1 MPSLRSLLMIAAL
14 CSLLSTA
21 AAAGPASA
29 GSNPVQIER
38 GTAHSYTD
46 ASHGGVGVL
55 QQNATAPN
63 GSNRKGTQTNRTENN
78 DSSVRDPIGNETAG
92 NRTTANGTE
101 GNESADQGPAA
112 NQTDV
117 NRSVELGARRN
128 LSAKV
133 SCYENASNPPA
144 NASVGENATAGVLP
158 PNRSYNHNHTFFRA
172 LWSGD
177 PDHPN
182 LTRADRAEAEN
193 GTLAVLPSCT
203 GDMVSREPSNTTL
216 WNRPEHDSFRTGIEN
231 ASYPVNVTDTR
242 SGLWIRDAY
251 VAFFSIE
258 PSTVVHKKSGTERL
272 VRPNGTVRAI
282 HDYRVVISEFFEDD
296 FRVLNTSTN
305 TTLYANGTTMDNST
319 AAQPTLNYTEI
330 NGTTELQLVTTI
342 STNISEIGD
351 DEIDEYEL
359 TVTDSRT
366 VRVENLSEREMVV
379 EPGVVPNG
387 RGATTDDYRIGT
399 VIPGSWQSVQ
409 FDAGYEVQSKWR
421 FYTRSPPGW
430 ANWSENTTTPV
441 RPLETHAVRTTEGP
455 EVTVNRVQNES
466 SDGWRFVPSLEAT
479 YPTNA
484 TVNTTA
490 NATNRTTL
498 PPEIRINRS
507 ETFTT
512 ADRFTIRS
520 AEQLRTE
527 NFEINGLVRGNSI
540 EQPADS
546 TNPTPIREVNITSEV
561 VSSTD
566 NSTDLLVRVEPTAGF
581 PIAAGNV
588 TVATGQSRVERSL
601 SGDDEISVT
610 VDQGEVSSAIVTY
623 RPAQIW
629 WEQGRA
635 VPVRDTQER
644 VAYEVNLPDLAEFID
659 LAVVTLLTVLPA
671 VLALYGYDVWT
682 RGKFVGWYN
691 P

>member
-21 AAAGPASA
+21 AAAGPAA
-29 GSNPVQIER
+29 TGSNPAQIER

-46 ASHGGVGVL
+46 ASHGGVGIL

-63 GSNRKGTQTNRTENN
+63 GSSRERTQTNRTDNN
-78 DSSVRDPIGNETAG
+78 DSSVQDPAGNETAG
-92 NRTTANGTE
+92 NRTIANGTE

-112 NQTDV
+112 NQTEV
-117 NRSVELGARRN
+117 NRSVELGARQN

-144 NASVGENATAGVLP
+144 NASVGDNATAGVVP

-258 PSTVVHKKSGTERL
+258 PSTVVHEKSGTERL

-282 HDYRVVISEFFEDD
+282 HDYRVYISEFFEED

-305 TTLYANGTTMDNST
+305 TTLYANGTAMDNST
-319 AAQPTLNYTEI
+319 AAQPALNYTKI

-366 VRVENLSEREMVV
+366 VQVENLSERELVV

-409 FDAGYEVQSKWR
+409 FDGGYEVQSKWR

-455 EVTVNRVQNES
+455 AVTVNRVQNES
-466 SDGWRFVPSLEAT
+466 SDGWRFVPSLEAV
-479 YPTNA
+479 YPANA

-527 NFEINGLVRGNSI
+527 NFEINGLVRGNSV

-546 TNPTPIREVNITSEV
+546 TNPTLLREVNITSEV
-561 VSSTD
+561 VNSTD

-601 SGDDEISVT
+601 SGDDSITVT

>member
-1 MPSLRSLLMIAAL
+1 MPSFRSLLMIAAL

-29 GSNPVQIER
+29 AGSGPVQIER
-38 GTAHSYTD
+38 GTAHALAD

-63 GSNRKGTQTNRTENN
+63 GSSGEGTEANDTDNN
-78 DSSVRDPIGNETAG
+78 ESSVQDPAGNETA
-92 NRTTANGTE
+92 TNGTE

-112 NQTDV
+112 NQTEV
-117 NRSVELGARRN
+117 NRSVELGARQN

-144 NASVGENATAGVLP
+144 NASVGDNATAGVLP

-182 LTRADRAEAEN
+182 LTRADRAGAEN

-242 SGLWIRDAY
+242 SGIWIRDAY

-258 PSTVVHKKSGTERL
+258 PSTVVHEKSGTERL

-282 HDYRVVISEFFEDD
+282 HDYRVFISEFFEDD
-296 FRVLNTSTN
+296 FRVVNTSTN
-305 TTLYANGTTMDNST
+305 TTLYANGTAMDNST
-319 AAQPTLNYTEI
+319 AAQPTLNYTDI

-342 STNISEIGD
+342 STNLSEIGD

-366 VRVENLSEREMVV
+366 VQVENLSEREMVV

-409 FDAGYEVQSKWR
+409 FDGGYEVQSKWR

-455 EVTVNRVQNES
+455 AVTVNRVQNDS

-479 YPTNA
+479 YPANA
-484 TVNTTA
+484 TENTMS

-546 TNPTPIREVNITSEV
+546 TNPTLIREVNITSEV
-561 VSSTD
+561 VNSTD
-566 NSTDLLVRVEPTAGF
+566 NSTDVLVRVEPTAGF

-601 SGDDEISVT
+601 SGDDEITVT

-644 VAYEVNLPDLAEFID
+644 VAYELDLPDPAEFID
-659 LAVVTLLTVLPA
+659 LAVVTLLTLLPA

>member
-1 MPSLRSLLMIAAL
+1 MPSLRSLLVIAAL

-21 AAAGPASA
+21 AAAGPTSGTTGPAQIQTERA
-29 GSNPVQIER
+29 TGHTLTGS
-38 GTAHSYTD
+38 
-46 ASHGGVGVL
+46 SHGGVGVL

-63 GSNRKGTQTNRTENN
+63 GSSGEGTEANNTETNE
-78 DSSVRDPIGNETAG
+78 SSARGPA
-92 NRTTANGTE
+92 ANGTAANETE
-101 GNESADQGPAA
+101 GNESIDRGPAT
-112 NQTDV
+112 NQTEV
-117 NRSVELGARRN
+117 NRSVKMGARQN

-144 NASVGENATAGVLP
+144 NASVGDNATAGVVP

-177 PDHPN
+177 PDHPD

-203 GDMVSREPSNTTL
+203 GDMLSREPSNTTL

-231 ASYPVNVTDTR
+231 SSQPVNVTDTR

-251 VAFFSIE
+251 VTFFSVE
-258 PSTVVHKKSGTERL
+258 PSTVVHRESGTTRL

-282 HDYRVVISEFFEDD
+282 HDYRVYISEFFEDD
-296 FRVLNTSTN
+296 FRVVNTSTS
-305 TTLYANGTTMDNST
+305 TTLYANGTAMDNST
-319 AAQPTLNYTEI
+319 AAQPTLNYTQI
-330 NGTTELQLVTTI
+330 NGTAELQLVTTI
-342 STNISEIGD
+342 SMNLSEIDD

-366 VRVENLSEREMVV
+366 VQVENLSEREMVV

-409 FDAGYEVQSKWR
+409 FDAGYEVRSKWR

-430 ANWSENTTTPV
+430 ENWSANTTTPV
-441 RPLETHAVRTTEGP
+441 RPLETHAVRATEGP

-466 SDGWRFVPSLEAT
+466 SDGWRLIPSLEAT
-479 YPTNA
+479 YPMNA
-484 TVNTTA
+484 TGNTTA

-498 PPEIRINRS
+498 PPEIRVNRS
-507 ETFTT
+507 ESFTT

-527 NFEINGLVRGNSI
+527 NFEIRGLVRGNSI

-561 VSSTD
+561 VNSTD
-566 NSTDLLVRVEPTAGF
+566 NSTDLLVRVNPKAGF

-601 SGDDEISVT
+601 SADDEITVT

-623 RPAQIW
+623 RPTQIW

-644 VAYEVNLPDLAEFID
+644 VAYEVDLPDLSEFID
-659 LAVVTLLTVLPA
+659 LAVVTLLTLLPA
-671 VLALYGYDVWT
+671 VLVLYGYDVWM
-682 RGKFVGWYN
+682 RGKFIGWYN

>member
-21 AAAGPASA
+21 AAAGSAST
-29 GSNPVQIER
+29 GSNPAQIER
-38 GTAHSYTD
+38 GTAHSLPD
-46 ASHGGVGVL
+46 ASHGGTGVL

-63 GSNRKGTQTNRTENN
+63 GSSRERTQTNRTDNN
-78 DSSVRDPIGNETAG
+78 DSSVQDPAGNETA
-92 NRTTANGTE
+92 ANGTE
-101 GNESADQGPAA
+101 GNESVDRGPAG
-112 NQTDV
+112 NQPEAS
-117 NRSVELGARRN
+117 RSVELGARQN

-144 NASVGENATAGVLP
+144 NASVGDNATAGVVP

-203 GDMVSREPSNTTL
+203 GDMASREPSNTTL

-231 ASYPVNVTDTR
+231 ASHPVNVTDTR
-242 SGLWIRDAY
+242 SGIWIRDAY

-272 VRPNGTVRAI
+272 VRANGTVRAI
-282 HDYRVVISEFFEDD
+282 HDYRVYISEFFEDD
-296 FRVLNTSTN
+296 FQVVDTSTN
-305 TTLYANGTTMDNST
+305 TTLYANGTAMDNST

-366 VRVENLSEREMVV
+366 VQVENLSEREMVV

-409 FDAGYEVQSKWR
+409 FDGGYEVQSKWR

-430 ANWSENTTTPV
+430 ENWSENTTTPV

-455 EVTVNRVQNES
+455 AVTVNRVQNES
-466 SDGWRFVPSLEAT
+466 ADGWRFVPSLEAV
-479 YPTNA
+479 YPANA

-507 ETFTT
+507 KTFTT

-546 TNPTPIREVNITSEV
+546 TNPTLIREVNITSEV
-561 VSSTD
+561 VNSTD

-601 SGDDEISVT
+601 SGDDEITVT

-644 VAYEVNLPDLAEFID
+644 VAYELDLPDLAEFID

>member
-21 AAAGPASA
+21 AAAGPAA
-29 GSNPVQIER
+29 TGSNPAQIER
-38 GTAHSYTD
+38 GTAHSLPD
-46 ASHGGVGVL
+46 ASHGGVGIL

-63 GSNRKGTQTNRTENN
+63 GSNSEGTQTNRTDNN
-78 DSSVRDPIGNETAG
+78 DSSVQDPAGNETAG

-101 GNESADQGPAA
+101 GNESVDRGPAA
-112 NQTDV
+112 NQTEA
-117 NRSVELGARRN
+117 NRSVELGARQN

-144 NASVGENATAGVLP
+144 NASVGENATAGVVP
-158 PNRSYNHNHTFFRA
+158 PNRSYHHNHTFFRA

-182 LTRADRAEAEN
+182 LTRADRTGAEN

-231 ASYPVNVTDTR
+231 ASHPVNVTDTR
-242 SGLWIRDAY
+242 SGIWIRDAY

-272 VRPNGTVRAI
+272 VRANGTVRAI
-282 HDYRVVISEFFEDD
+282 HDYRVYISEFFEDD

-305 TTLYANGTTMDNST
+305 TTLYANGTAMDNST

-342 STNISEIGD
+342 STNLSEIGD

-366 VRVENLSEREMVV
+366 VQVENLSEREMVV

-409 FDAGYEVQSKWR
+409 FDGGYEVQSKWR

-455 EVTVNRVQNES
+455 AVTVNRVQNES

-546 TNPTPIREVNITSEV
+546 TNPTLIREVNITSEV
-561 VSSTD
+561 VNSTD

-588 TVATGQSRVERSL
+588 TVATGQSRVERPL
-601 SGDDEISVT
+601 SGDDEITVT

>member
-1 MPSLRSLLMIAAL
+1 MIAAL

-21 AAAGPASA
+21 AAAGPAA
-29 GSNPVQIER
+29 TGSNPAQIER

-46 ASHGGVGVL
+46 ASHGGVGIL

-63 GSNRKGTQTNRTENN
+63 GSSRERTQTNRTDNN
-78 DSSVRDPIGNETAG
+78 DSSVQDPAGNETAG
-92 NRTTANGTE
+92 NRTIANGTE

-112 NQTDV
+112 NQTEV
-117 NRSVELGARRN
+117 NRSVELGARQN

-144 NASVGENATAGVLP
+144 NASVGDNATAGVVP

-258 PSTVVHKKSGTERL
+258 PSTVVHEKSGTERL

-282 HDYRVVISEFFEDD
+282 HDYRVYISEFFEED

-305 TTLYANGTTMDNST
+305 TTLYANGTAMDNST
-319 AAQPTLNYTEI
+319 AAQPALNYTKI

-366 VRVENLSEREMVV
+366 VQVENLSERELVV

-409 FDAGYEVQSKWR
+409 FDGGYEVQSKWR

-455 EVTVNRVQNES
+455 AVTVNRVQNES
-466 SDGWRFVPSLEAT
+466 SDGWRFVPSLEAV
-479 YPTNA
+479 YPANA

-527 NFEINGLVRGNSI
+527 NFEINGLVRGNSV

-546 TNPTPIREVNITSEV
+546 TNPTLLREVNITSEV
-561 VSSTD
+561 VNSTD

-601 SGDDEISVT
+601 SGDDSITVT

>member
-1 MPSLRSLLMIAAL
+1 MPSLRSVLVTAAL

-21 AAAGPASA
+21 AAAGPTSGTTGPA
-29 GSNPVQIER
+29 QIQTER
-38 GTAHSYTD
+38 GTGHFLIGS
-46 ASHGGVGVL
+46 SHGGVGVL

-63 GSNRKGTQTNRTENN
+63 GSSGEGTEANDTETNEF
-78 DSSVRDPIGNETAG
+78 SGRDPAANGTAANETAG
-92 NRTTANGTE
+92 N
-101 GNESADQGPAA
+101 ESVDREPAT
-112 NQTDV
+112 NQTGV
-117 NRSVELGARRN
+117 NRSVKMGARQN

-144 NASVGENATAGVLP
+144 NASVGDNATAGVLP

-177 PDHPN
+177 PDHPD
-182 LTRADRAEAEN
+182 LTRADRAEN

-203 GDMVSREPSNTTL
+203 GDMLSREPSNTTL
-216 WNRPEHDSFRTGIEN
+216 WNRPEHDSFRTGIET
-231 ASYPVNVTDTR
+231 SSQPVNVTDTR

-251 VAFFSIE
+251 VTFFSVE
-258 PSTVVHKKSGTERL
+258 PSTVVHRGSGTTRL
-272 VRPNGTVRAI
+272 VRPNGTVRSI
-282 HDYRVVISEFFEDD
+282 HDYRVYISEFFEDD
-296 FRVLNTSTN
+296 FRVVNTSTN
-305 TTLYANGTTMDNST
+305 TTLYANGTAMDNST

-342 STNISEIGD
+342 STNLSEIDD

-359 TVTDSRT
+359 TVTDSQT
-366 VRVENLSEREMVV
+366 VQVENLSEREMVV

-409 FDAGYEVQSKWR
+409 FDAGYEVRSKWR

-430 ANWSENTTTPV
+430 ENWSENTTTPV
-441 RPLETHAVRTTEGP
+441 RPLETHAVRATEGP

-466 SDGWRFVPSLEAT
+466 SDGWRFVPSLEAV

-484 TVNTTA
+484 TVNTTGNTTA
-490 NATNRTTL
+490 NGTNRTTL
-498 PPEIRINRS
+498 PPEIRVNRS
-507 ETFTT
+507 ASFTT
-512 ADRFTIRS
+512 TDRFTIRS

-561 VSSTD
+561 VNSTD
-566 NSTDLLVRVEPTAGF
+566 NSTDLLVRVEPKAGF

-588 TVATGQSRVERSL
+588 TVATGQSRVEQSL
-601 SGDDEISVT
+601 SGDDEVTVT

-623 RPAQIW
+623 RPTQIW
-629 WEQGRA
+629 WEQGRV

-644 VAYEVNLPDLAEFID
+644 VAYEVALPDLSEFID
-659 LAVVTLLTVLPA
+659 LAVVTLLTLLPA

>member
-1 MPSLRSLLMIAAL
+1 MIAAL

-21 AAAGPASA
+21 AAAGSAST
-29 GSNPVQIER
+29 GSNPAQIER
-38 GTAHSYTD
+38 GTAHSLPD
-46 ASHGGVGVL
+46 ASHGGTGVL

-63 GSNRKGTQTNRTENN
+63 GSSRERTQTNRTDNN
-78 DSSVRDPIGNETAG
+78 DSSVQDPAGNETA
-92 NRTTANGTE
+92 ANGTE
-101 GNESADQGPAA
+101 GNESVDRGPAG
-112 NQTDV
+112 NQPEAS
-117 NRSVELGARRN
+117 RSVELGARQN

-144 NASVGENATAGVLP
+144 NASVGDNATAGVVP

-203 GDMVSREPSNTTL
+203 GDMASREPSNTTL

-231 ASYPVNVTDTR
+231 ASHPVNVTDTR
-242 SGLWIRDAY
+242 SGIWIRDAY

-272 VRPNGTVRAI
+272 VRANGTVRAI
-282 HDYRVVISEFFEDD
+282 HDYRVYISEFFEDD
-296 FRVLNTSTN
+296 FQVVDTSTN
-305 TTLYANGTTMDNST
+305 TTLYANGTAMDNST

-366 VRVENLSEREMVV
+366 VQVENLSEREMVV

-409 FDAGYEVQSKWR
+409 FDGGYEVQSKWR

-430 ANWSENTTTPV
+430 ENWSENTTTPV

-455 EVTVNRVQNES
+455 AVTVNRVQNES
-466 SDGWRFVPSLEAT
+466 ADGWRFVPSLEAV
-479 YPTNA
+479 YPANA

-507 ETFTT
+507 KTFTT

-546 TNPTPIREVNITSEV
+546 TNPTLIREVNITSEV
-561 VSSTD
+561 VNSTD

-601 SGDDEISVT
+601 SGDDEITVT

-644 VAYEVNLPDLAEFID
+644 VAYELDLPDLAEFID

>member
-1 MPSLRSLLMIAAL
+1 MGLRSLLMIAAL

-29 GSNPVQIER
+29 GGNPAQIER
-38 GTAHSYTD
+38 GMAHSLPD

-63 GSNRKGTQTNRTENN
+63 GSSGEGTQTNRTENN
-78 DSSVRDPIGNETAG
+78 DSSVQDPVANGTA
-92 NRTTANGTE
+92 ANGTE
-101 GNESADQGPAA
+101 GNESVDRGPAA
-112 NQTDV
+112 NQTGV
-117 NRSVELGARRN
+117 NRSVELGARQN
-128 LSAKV
+128 LSAQV

-144 NASVGENATAGVLP
+144 NASVGDNATAGVVP
-158 PNRSYNHNHTFFRA
+158 PNRSYNHNHTYFRA

-182 LTRADRAEAEN
+182 LTRADRSDAEN

-203 GDMVSREPSNTTL
+203 GDMPSRAPSNTTL
-216 WNRPEHDSFRTGIEN
+216 WNRPEHDSFRTGIED
-231 ASYPVNVTDTR
+231 SSRPVNVTDTR

-258 PSTVVHKKSGTERL
+258 PSTVVHRPSGTKRL
-272 VRPNGTVRAI
+272 VRLNGTVRAI
-282 HDYRVVISEFFEDD
+282 HDYRLFIPEFFEDD

-305 TTLYANGTTMDNST
+305 TTLYANGTAMDNST
-319 AAQPTLNYTEI
+319 AAQPTLNYTNI
-330 NGTTELQLVTTI
+330 TGTTDLQLVTTI
-342 STNISEIGD
+342 STNISDIGD

-366 VRVENLSEREMVV
+366 VHVENLSEREMAI

-399 VIPGSWQSVQ
+399 VIPGSWQRVQ
-409 FDAGYEVQSKWR
+409 FDRGYEVQSKWR

-430 ANWSENTTTPV
+430 ENWSENTTTPV

-466 SDGWRFVPSLEAT
+466 SDGWQFVPSLEAT

-484 TVNTTA
+484 TA

-520 AEQLRTE
+520 AESLRTE
-527 NFEINGLVRGNSI
+527 NFEIHGLVRGNSI

-561 VSSTD
+561 VNSTD

-588 TVATGQSRVERSL
+588 TVATGQNRVERSF
-601 SGDDEISVT
+601 SGDDEITVT

-623 RPAQIW
+623 RPNQIW
-629 WEQGRA
+629 WEQGRS

-644 VAYEVNLPDLAEFID
+644 VAYELDLPDLANFID
-659 LAVVTLLTVLPA
+659 LAVVTLLTLLPA
-671 VLALYGYDVWT
+671 VLVLYGYDVWT
-682 RGKFVGWYN
+682 RGNFVGWYN

>member
-1 MPSLRSLLMIAAL
+1 MPSARTLLVIAAL

-21 AAAGPASA
+21 AAAGPTSGTTGPA
-29 GSNPVQIER
+29 QIQTER
-38 GTAHSYTD
+38 GTAHTLTGS
-46 ASHGGVGVL
+46 SHGGVGVL

-63 GSNRKGTQTNRTENN
+63 GSSGEGTEANDTETNE
-78 DSSVRDPIGNETAG
+78 SSARDPAANGTAANETAG
-92 NRTTANGTE
+92 N
-101 GNESADQGPAA
+101 ESVDRGPAA
-112 NQTDV
+112 NQTEV
-117 NRSVELGARRN
+117 NRSVKMGARQN

-144 NASVGENATAGVLP
+144 NASVGDNATAGVLP
-158 PNRSYNHNHTFFRA
+158 PNRSYNHNHTLFRA

-177 PDHPN
+177 PDHPD

-203 GDMVSREPSNTTL
+203 GDMLSREPSNTTL
-216 WNRPEHDSFRTGIEN
+216 WNRPEHDSFRTGLET
-231 ASYPVNVTDTR
+231 SSQPVNVTDTR

-251 VAFFSIE
+251 VTFFSVE
-258 PSTVVHKKSGTERL
+258 PSTVVHRESGTERL

-282 HDYRVVISEFFEDD
+282 HDYRVYISEFFEDD
-296 FRVLNTSTN
+296 FRVLNTSMN
-305 TTLYANGTTMDNST
+305 TTLYANGTAMDNST
-319 AAQPTLNYTEI
+319 AAQPTLNYTQI
-330 NGTTELQLVTTI
+330 NGTAELQLVTTI
-342 STNISEIGD
+342 SMNLSEIDD

-359 TVTDSRT
+359 TVTDSQT
-366 VRVENLSEREMVV
+366 VQVENLSEREIVV

-409 FDAGYEVQSKWR
+409 FDAGYEVRSKWR

-430 ANWSENTTTPV
+430 ENWSENTTTPV
-441 RPLETHAVRTTEGP
+441 RPLETHAVRATEGP

-466 SDGWRFVPSLEAT
+466 SDGWRFIPSLEAT
-479 YPTNA
+479 YPMNA
-484 TVNTTA
+484 TGNTTA

-498 PPEIRINRS
+498 PPEIRVNRS
-507 ETFTT
+507 APFTT

-527 NFEINGLVRGNSI
+527 SFEIRGLVRGNSI
-540 EQPADS
+540 EQPTDS

-561 VSSTD
+561 VNSTD
-566 NSTDLLVRVEPTAGF
+566 NSTDLLVRVEPKAGF

-588 TVATGQSRVERSL
+588 TVATGQSRVERSF
-601 SGDDEISVT
+601 SGTDEITVT

-623 RPAQIW
+623 CPTQIW

-644 VAYEVNLPDLAEFID
+644 VAYEVSLPDLSEFID
-659 LAVVTLLTVLPA
+659 LVVVTLLTLLPA
-671 VLALYGYDVWT
+671 VLVLYGYDVWT
-682 RGKFVGWYN
+682 RGKFIGWYN

>member
-1 MPSLRSLLMIAAL
+1 MPPLRSLLVIAAF
-14 CSLLSTA
+14 CSLLLTV

-38 GTAHSYTD
+38 GTAHTLTGS
-46 ASHGGVGVL
+46 SHGGVGVL

-63 GSNRKGTQTNRTENN
+63 GSGGEGPQ
-78 DSSVRDPIGNETAG
+78 
-92 NRTTANGTE
+92 ANGTETNESSARGPAANGTAANETE
-101 GNESADQGPAA
+101 GNESIDRGPAA
-112 NQTDV
+112 NQTEV
-117 NRSVELGARRN
+117 NRSVEMGARQN

-133 SCYENASNPPA
+133 SCYENASNPPE
-144 NASVGENATAGVLP
+144 NASVGDNATAGILP

-177 PDHPN
+177 PDHPD

-193 GTLAVLPSCT
+193 GKLAVLPSCT
-203 GDMVSREPSNTTL
+203 GDMLSREPSNTTL

-231 ASYPVNVTDTR
+231 SSQPVNVTDTR

-251 VAFFSIE
+251 VTFFSVE
-258 PSTVVHKKSGTERL
+258 PSTVVHRESGTTRL

-282 HDYRVVISEFFEDD
+282 HDYRVFLSELFEDD
-296 FRVLNTSTN
+296 FRVVNTSTS
-305 TTLYANGTTMDNST
+305 TTLYANGTAMDNST
-319 AAQPTLNYTEI
+319 VAQPTLNYTGI
-330 NGTTELQLVTTI
+330 NETTELRLVTTI
-342 STNISEIGD
+342 STNLSEIDD

-366 VRVENLSEREMVV
+366 VEVENLSEREMVV

-409 FDAGYEVQSKWR
+409 FDGGYEVRSKWR

-430 ANWSENTTTPV
+430 KNWSENTTTPV
-441 RPLETHAVRTTEGP
+441 RPLETHAVRATEGP

-466 SDGWRFVPSLEAT
+466 SDGWRFIPSLEAA
-479 YPTNA
+479 YPMNA
-484 TVNTTA
+484 TGNTTANTTA

-498 PPEIRINRS
+498 PPEIRINWS

-527 NFEINGLVRGNSI
+527 NFEIRGLVRGNSI
-540 EQPADS
+540 EQPTDS

-561 VSSTD
+561 VNSTD
-566 NSTDLLVRVEPTAGF
+566 NSTELLVRVDPKAGF
-581 PIAAGNV
+581 PIAAGNI
-588 TVATGQSRVERSL
+588 TVATGQSRVERSF
-601 SGDDEISVT
+601 SGTDEITVT
-610 VDQGEVSSAIVTY
+610 VDQGEVSSAIITY
-623 RPAQIW
+623 RPTQIW

-644 VAYEVNLPDLAEFID
+644 VAYEVDLPDLSEFID
-659 LAVVTLLTVLPA
+659 LAVVTLLTLLPA
-671 VLALYGYDVWT
+671 VLALYGYDVWM
-682 RGKFVGWYN
+682 RGTFIGWYN

>member
-1 MPSLRSLLMIAAL
+1 MPSLRSLLLVAAL

-29 GSNPVQIER
+29 GSNPSQIER
-38 GTAHSYTD
+38 GTADSLGD
-46 ASHGGVGVL
+46 VSHGGVGVL

-63 GSNRKGTQTNRTENN
+63 GSSGEGQANDTENN
-78 DSSVRDPIGNETAG
+78 ESSVQDPVGNGTA
-92 NRTTANGTE
+92 ANGTE
-101 GNESADQGPAA
+101 GNESTEQGPAA

-117 NRSVELGARRN
+117 NRSVELGARQN
-128 LSAKV
+128 LSAQV

-144 NASVGENATAGVLP
+144 NASIGDNATAGVVP

-182 LTRADRAEAEN
+182 LTRADRSDAEN

-203 GDMVSREPSNTTL
+203 GDMPSRAPSNTTL
-216 WNRPEHDSFRTGIEN
+216 WNRPEHDSFRTGIED
-231 ASYPVNVTDTR
+231 SSRPVNVTDTR

-258 PSTVVHKKSGTERL
+258 PSTVVHRPSGTKRL

-282 HDYRVVISEFFEDD
+282 HDYRVFISEIFEED

-305 TTLYANGTTMDNST
+305 TTLYANGTAMDNST
-319 AAQPTLNYTEI
+319 AAQPTLNYTNI
-330 NGTTELQLVTTI
+330 SGTTDLQLVTTV
-342 STNISEIGD
+342 STNISEIDD

-366 VRVENLSEREMVV
+366 VHVENLSEREMVV

-399 VIPGSWQSVQ
+399 VIPGSWQRVQ
-409 FDAGYEVQSKWR
+409 FDRGYEVQSKWR

-430 ANWSENTTTPV
+430 ENWSENTTTPV

-466 SDGWRFVPSLEAT
+466 SDGWQFVPSLEAT

-484 TVNTTA
+484 TGNAAGNTTA

-507 ETFTT
+507 ESFTRT
-512 ADRFTIRS
+512 DRFTIRS
-520 AEQLRTE
+520 AEPLRTE
-527 NFEINGLVRGNSI
+527 NFEIHGLVRGNSI

-561 VSSTD
+561 VNSTD

-588 TVATGQSRVERSL
+588 TVATGQTRVERSL
-601 SGDDEISVT
+601 AGDDELTVT

-623 RPAQIW
+623 RPNQIW

-644 VAYEVNLPDLAEFID
+644 VTYELDLPDLTQFID
-659 LAVVTLLTVLPA
+659 LAVVTLLTLLPA
-671 VLALYGYDVWT
+671 VLVLYGYDIWT
-682 RGKFVGWYN
+682 RGKIVGWYN

>member
-1 MPSLRSLLMIAAL
+1 MPPLRSLLVITAL

-21 AAAGPASA
+21 AAAGPTS
-29 GSNPVQIER
+29 
-38 GTAHSYTD
+38 GTLTGPAKIQTEWGAAHTLTT

-55 QQNATAPN
+55 QQYVTAPH
-63 GSNRKGTQTNRTENN
+63 GSSGEGPQANDTEANA
-78 DSSVRDPIGNETAG
+78 SVDRA
-92 NRTTANGTE
+92 
-101 GNESADQGPAA
+101 SAT
-112 NQTDV
+112 NQTEV
-117 NRSVELGARRN
+117 NRSVEMGAREN
-128 LSAKV
+128 LSTKV

-144 NASVGENATAGVLP
+144 NASVGDNATAGVLP

-177 PDHPN
+177 PDHPD
-182 LTRADRAEAEN
+182 LTRADRAEAED

-203 GDMVSREPSNTTL
+203 GDMLSREPSNVSL
-216 WNRPEHDSFRTGIEN
+216 WNRPEHDSFRTGIET
-231 ASYPVNVTDTR
+231 SSQPVNVTDTR

-251 VAFFSIE
+251 VTFFSVE
-258 PSTVVHKKSGTERL
+258 PSTVVHRESGTTRL
-272 VRPNGTVRAI
+272 VRPHGTVRAI
-282 HDYRVVISEFFEDD
+282 HDYRVFLSESFEDD
-296 FRVLNTSTN
+296 FRVVNTSTN
-305 TTLYANGTTMDNST
+305 TTLYANGTAMDNST
-319 AAQPTLNYTEI
+319 AAQPILNYTGI
-330 NGTTELQLVTTI
+330 NGTTEFQLVTTI
-342 STNISEIGD
+342 STNISNIDD

-359 TVTDSRT
+359 TVTDTRT
-366 VRVENLSEREMVV
+366 VQVENLSEREVVV

-409 FDAGYEVQSKWR
+409 FDRGYEVRSKWR

-430 ANWSENTTTPV
+430 ENWSKNTTTPV
-441 RPLETHAVRTTEGP
+441 RPLETHAVRATEGP
-455 EVTVNRVQNES
+455 EVTVDRVQNES
-466 SDGWRFVPSLEAT
+466 SDGWRFLPSLEAV
-479 YPTNA
+479 YPM
-484 TVNTTA
+484 NTTG
-490 NATNRTTL
+490 NTTNRTTL

-527 NFEINGLVRGNSI
+527 NFEIRGLVRGNSI
-540 EQPADS
+540 EQPTDS

-561 VSSTD
+561 VNTTD
-566 NSTDLLVRVEPTAGF
+566 NSTDLLVRVNPKAGF

-588 TVATGQSRVERSL
+588 TVATGQSRVERTF
-601 SGDDEISVT
+601 SGTDEVTVT
-610 VDQGEVSSAIVTY
+610 VDQGEVSAAIITY
-623 RPAQIW
+623 RPTQIW

-644 VAYEVNLPDLAEFID
+644 IAYEVDLPDLSEFID
-659 LAVVTLLTVLPA
+659 LAVVTVLTLLPA
-671 VLALYGYDVWT
+671 VLVLYGYDVWT

>member
-1 MPSLRSLLMIAAL
+1 MIAAL

-29 GSNPVQIER
+29 GGNPAQIER
-38 GTAHSYTD
+38 GMAHSLPD

-63 GSNRKGTQTNRTENN
+63 GSSGEGTQTNRTENN
-78 DSSVRDPIGNETAG
+78 DSSVQDPVANGTA
-92 NRTTANGTE
+92 ANGTE
-101 GNESADQGPAA
+101 GNESVDRGPAA
-112 NQTDV
+112 NQTGV
-117 NRSVELGARRN
+117 NRSVELGARQN
-128 LSAKV
+128 LSAQV

-144 NASVGENATAGVLP
+144 NASVGDNATAGVVP
-158 PNRSYNHNHTFFRA
+158 PNRSYNHNHTYFRA

-182 LTRADRAEAEN
+182 LTRADRSDAEN

-203 GDMVSREPSNTTL
+203 GDMPSRAPSNTTL
-216 WNRPEHDSFRTGIEN
+216 WNRPEHDSFRTGIED
-231 ASYPVNVTDTR
+231 SSRPVNVTDTR

-258 PSTVVHKKSGTERL
+258 PSTVVHRPSGTKRL
-272 VRPNGTVRAI
+272 VRLNGTVRAI
-282 HDYRVVISEFFEDD
+282 HDYRLFIPEFFEDD

-305 TTLYANGTTMDNST
+305 TTLYANGTAMDNST
-319 AAQPTLNYTEI
+319 AAQPTLNYTNI
-330 NGTTELQLVTTI
+330 TGTTDLQLVTTI
-342 STNISEIGD
+342 STNISDIGD

-366 VRVENLSEREMVV
+366 VHVENLSEREMAI

-399 VIPGSWQSVQ
+399 VIPGSWQRVQ
-409 FDAGYEVQSKWR
+409 FDRGYEVQSKWR

-430 ANWSENTTTPV
+430 ENWSENTTTPV

-466 SDGWRFVPSLEAT
+466 SDGWQFVPSLEAT

-484 TVNTTA
+484 TA

-520 AEQLRTE
+520 AESLRTE
-527 NFEINGLVRGNSI
+527 NFEIHGLVRGNSI

-561 VSSTD
+561 VNSTD

-588 TVATGQSRVERSL
+588 TVATGQNRVERSF
-601 SGDDEISVT
+601 SGDDEITVT

-623 RPAQIW
+623 RPNQIW
-629 WEQGRA
+629 WEQGRS

-644 VAYEVNLPDLAEFID
+644 VAYELDLPDLANFID
-659 LAVVTLLTVLPA
+659 LAVVTLLTLLPA
-671 VLALYGYDVWT
+671 VLVLYGYDVWT
-682 RGKFVGWYN
+682 RGNFVGWYN

>member
-1 MPSLRSLLMIAAL
+1 MPTLRSLLVIAAL
-14 CSLLSTA
+14 CSLLSTVG
-21 AAAGPASA
+21 AAGPATDTL
-29 GSNPVQIER
+29 GNPPQSVER
-38 GTAHSYTD
+38 GTAHSLTEGNL
-46 ASHGGVGVL
+46 SGVGVL
-55 QQNATAPN
+55 QQNATAN
-63 GSNRKGTQTNRTENN
+63 GSSGEGSQANDTENN
-78 DSSVRDPIGNETAG
+78 GSSARGPTDNGTA
-92 NRTTANGTE
+92 ANGTE
-101 GNESADQGPAA
+101 GNESVDRGSAA
-112 NQTDV
+112 NQSDV
-117 NRSVELGARRN
+117 NRSVEVGSRQN

-144 NASVGENATAGVLP
+144 NASVGDNATAGVVP

-182 LTRADRAEAEN
+182 LTRADRSAAEN

-203 GDMVSREPSNTTL
+203 GDMVSREPSNVAL
-216 WNRPEHDSFRTGIEN
+216 WNRPEHDSFQTGIEH
-231 ASYPVNVTDTR
+231 SSRPVNVTDTR

-251 VAFFSIE
+251 VAFFSVE
-258 PSTVVHKKSGTERL
+258 PSTVVHRESGTERL

-282 HDYRVVISEFFEDD
+282 HDYRIVLSEFIEEDY
-296 FRVLNTSTN
+296 RLVNTSTK
-305 TTLYANGTTMDNST
+305 TTLYANGTEMDNST
-319 AAQPTLNYTEI
+319 AAQPTLNYTGI
-330 NGTTELQLVTTI
+330 NGTTELRLETIISVNLSNRIGEGTT
-342 STNISEIGD
+342 
-351 DEIDEYEL
+351 EYGL

-366 VRVENLSEREMVV
+366 VQVENLSEREMTV

-399 VIPGSWQSVQ
+399 EIPGSWQRVQ
-409 FDAGYEVQSKWR
+409 FDAGYEIQSQWR

-430 ANWSENTTTPV
+430 ENWSENTTTPV
-441 RPLETHAVRTTEGP
+441 RPLETHAVRATEGP
-455 EVTVNRVQNES
+455 EVTVNRVQNER

-479 YPTNA
+479 YPMNA
-484 TVNTTA
+484 TGNATA

-507 ETFTT
+507 ESFTT

-527 NFEINGLVRGNSI
+527 TFEIRGLVRGNSI
-540 EQPADS
+540 KQPTDS

-561 VSSTD
+561 VNLTD

-601 SGDDEISVT
+601 SGDDEITVT
-610 VDQGEVSSAIVTY
+610 VDQGEVSSAIIQYSPT
-623 RPAQIW
+623 QIW

-659 LAVVTLLTVLPA
+659 LAVVTLLTLLPA

-682 RGKFVGWYN
+682 RGKFIGWYN

>member
-1 MPSLRSLLMIAAL
+1 MPTLRSLLVIAAL
-14 CSLLSTA
+14 CSLLSTVG
-21 AAAGPASA
+21 AAGPATDA
-29 GSNPVQIER
+29 GNPPHVER
-38 GTAHSYTD
+38 GTAHSLPD

-63 GSNRKGTQTNRTENN
+63 GSSNEGTQTNRTENN
-78 DSSVRDPIGNETAG
+78 ESSVQDPAG
-92 NRTTANGTE
+92 NGTAANGTE
-101 GNESADQGPAA
+101 GNESVDRGSAA

-117 NRSVELGARRN
+117 NRSVEVGSRQN

-144 NASVGENATAGVLP
+144 NASVGDNATAGVVP

-182 LTRADRAEAEN
+182 LTRADRSAAEN

-203 GDMVSREPSNTTL
+203 GDMVSREPSNVAL
-216 WNRPEHDSFRTGIEN
+216 WNRPEHDSFQTGIEH
-231 ASYPVNVTDTR
+231 SSRPVNVTDTR

-251 VAFFSIE
+251 VAFFSVE
-258 PSTVVHKKSGTERL
+258 PSTVVHRESGTERL

-282 HDYRVVISEFFEDD
+282 HDYRIVLSEFIEEDY
-296 FRVLNTSTN
+296 RLVNTSTK
-305 TTLYANGTTMDNST
+305 TTLYANGTEMDNST
-319 AAQPTLNYTEI
+319 AAQPTLNYTGI
-330 NGTTELQLVTTI
+330 NGTTELRLETI
-342 STNISEIGD
+342 ISVNLSKIGE
-351 DEIDEYEL
+351 DEIDEYGL

-366 VRVENLSEREMVV
+366 VQVENLSEREMTV

-399 VIPGSWQSVQ
+399 EIPGSWQRVQ
-409 FDAGYEVQSKWR
+409 FDAGYEIQSQWR

-430 ANWSENTTTPV
+430 ENWSENTTTPV

-455 EVTVNRVQNES
+455 AVTVNRVQNES
-466 SDGWRFVPSLEAT
+466 SDGWRFVPSLEAA
-479 YPTNA
+479 YPANA

-546 TNPTPIREVNITSEV
+546 TNPTLIREVNITSEV
-561 VSSTD
+561 VNSTD

-588 TVATGQSRVERSL
+588 TVATGQSRVKQSL
-601 SGDDEISVT
+601 SGDDEITVT